1 MWSLP
6 DRPLRG
12 GDDLLGR
19 RFMTGNHMLFAM
31 HLGNVLNLTQLA
43 AKVVTR
49 RGDRESRRLRI
60 EVGEGLLRG
69 SNTNTA
75 SL

>member
-6 DRPLRG
+6 ARPLRG
-12 GDDLLGR
+12 GDDLHR
-19 RFMTGNHMLFAM
+19 CRFMTGNHVLDAR
-31 HLGNVLNLTQLA
+31 HLGNVPILAQLA
-43 AKVVTR
+43 VLVVTWR
-49 RGDRESRRLRI
+49 VNRESNRPRI

-69 SNTNTA
+69 SNASTA

>member
-6 DRPLRG
+6 ARPLRG

-19 RFMTGNHMLFAM
+19 SFITGSHLLFAR
-31 HLGNVLNLTQLA
+31 HLGNVPILAQLA
-43 AKVVTR
+43 VKVVTR
-49 RGDRESRRLRI
+49 RDNRESRRPRI

-69 SNTNTA
+69 YYASTA